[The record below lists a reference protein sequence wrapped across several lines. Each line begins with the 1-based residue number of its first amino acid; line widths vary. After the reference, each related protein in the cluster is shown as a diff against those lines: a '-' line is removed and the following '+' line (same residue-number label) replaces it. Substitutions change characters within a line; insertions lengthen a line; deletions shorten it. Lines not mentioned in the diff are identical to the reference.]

1 MSKTGRNIYNNS
13 AWFFL
18 LLFGLVFI
26 GFYKSYFSIFP
37 NYQASVK
44 SSTVIH
50 FHAAVTF
57 LWVVLLFVQPFLIR
71 YKKYRL
77 HKLIGK
83 GTYVLAPLIFLSFV
97 GLIGSKYQEANMRTW
112 PIGEVLGYFYFQLLH
127 TIFFATFY
135 ILAVYYRYKG
145 KISLHSGYM
154 IGTGLIFINPIVRR
168 VFFNAAGLSFTISE
182 TIALFLT
189 DAALVTMYLL
199 AKKYNMNN
207 RYCYTIM
214 MMFAIYQV
222 PMCALIYYYRP
233 G

>member
-1 MSKTGRNIYNNS
+1 MGKTGRNIYNNS
-13 AWFFL
+13 AYFFL

-37 NYQASVK
+37 GYQASVK
-44 SSTVIH
+44 SSTIIH

-57 LWVVLLFVQPFLIR
+57 IWVVLLVVQPFLIR
-71 YKKYRL
+71 HKKYRV
-77 HKLIGK
+77 HKIIGK
-83 GTYVLAPLIFLSFV
+83 CTYVLAPLIFLSFV
-97 GLIGSKYQEANMRTW
+97 GLITTKYFEANMHTW
-112 PIGEVLGYFYFQLLH
+112 PIGDVLNYFYFQLLH

-154 IGTGLIFINPIVRR
+154 IGTGLIFINPITRR
-168 VFFNAAGLSFTISE
+168 VFCNAAGLSFTVSE

-189 DAALVTMYLL
+189 DFFLVLLYLL
-199 AKKYNMNN
+199 AKKHNMNH